1 MGKYA
6 GGLEQRK
13 GEEGYQLGIAFH
25 TPNVKRWCAREAR
38 EKDTGT
44 REATQCDVILFFFQP
59 LWVSGKKKPMHYN
72 NTLKERHYVARR
84 DHTP

>member
-1 MGKYA
+1 MIFFSCREKTLFFYGGKYA

-13 GEEGYQLGIAFH
+13 SEEGYQLGIAFH

-59 LWVSGKKKPMHYN
+59 LWVSGKKN
-72 NTLKERHYVARR
+72 NAL
-84 DHTP
+84 

>member
-59 LWVSGKKKPMHYN
+59 LWV
-72 NTLKERHYVARR
+72 
-84 DHTP
+84 